1 LFIRGNPG
9 PGDQLNMK
17 AEIGDIIKTKSG
29 QTFKVDREEI
39 IEGVQQVWQNDDYTY
54 PISSSDFKVIEFA
67 EFKSRLSKKDIQDIF
82 NSEIIFLT
90 EITSDRNYFHTAKK
104 DDFCIFISE
113 LYDEED
119 GYEIMGTVFKNEI
132 KNEKSLYDT
141 DLSNFLNRLKEQIA
155 SWK

>member
-1 LFIRGNPG
+1 M
-9 PGDQLNMK
+9 QAK
-17 AEIGDIIKTKSG
+17 VGDIVKTKSG
-29 QTFKVDREEI
+29 RTFLVDREET
-39 IEGVQQVWQNDDYTY
+39 IEGVQYVWQNDDQ
-54 PISSSDFKVIEFA
+54 ISWFSKPSSDFKVIEFA
-67 EFKSRLSKKDIQDIF
+67 EFKPRLSKKDIQDFF

-90 EITSDRNYFHTAKK
+90 EITSDRNYFHTAKIN
-104 DDFCIFISE
+104 DFCIFISE

-155 SWK
+155 SWKD